1 MTPQDV
7 KRKLTAILSTDVKG
21 YSRLM
26 AKDEAGTIQTLTAYK
41 EVMGGII
48 ERHHGRV
55 VDASGDTV
63 LAEFA
68 SVVDALQ
75 GAVEIQTALKERN
88 DKLPIHRQMEFRIGI
103 NLGEVVEE
111 DDKLFGDGVTIA
123 ARMQGLAEGGGIC
136 IAGTVYDHVKD
147 KLTLRYDYLG
157 KQTVKNIAEPLR
169 AYRVLTEPL
178 TSAARLNAWKRRGLD
193 YWKRVHPVFK
203 VLIALFAAAN
213 AVWPLYTHYISRPV
227 EVASPEKAVAVASK
241 EKMAFPLPDKPSIAV
256 LPFTNMSNDKEQD
269 YLADGL
275 AEEIINAL
283 SKLSNVFVIARNS
296 SFSYKGRQV
305 KVQQVAEDLGV
316 QYVLEGSVRKMGDK
330 VRITAQLVDAL
341 TGNHLMSEQYERD
354 VKDIFAIQDDV
365 TMKVLTS
372 LRVNLTEG
380 ESARTFS
387 RGTKNLEAYLKLL
400 QAYEQ
405 RAVYNK
411 ESQTRAR
418 QLAEEAVTL
427 DPGYAQ
433 AYSQLAYML
442 VGEVTIGVYDNPQ
455 KVLERAY
462 RLAQKAVALDDS
474 SAWSHVALGYV
485 SVTYKKDWDKAIAEG
500 QRAIAVEPGSAYG
513 YGFLAMFLTWDGR
526 HEDAIPYYKKA
537 FRLSPRPMP
546 IWPIHL
552 AWSYI
557 AMGQYEEAIRIMKS
571 ITEKQPD
578 QIIAHMRLAQAYVL
592 SGREN
597 DARKEVA
604 EVLRIDPTSSV
615 ERIYSNSPYKDQE
628 IGRLKEALRKAGLK

>member
-1 MTPQDV
+1 MAPQDF
-7 KRKLTAILSTDVKG
+7 KRKLTAILSADVKG

-26 AKDEAGTIQTLTAYK
+26 GKDEAGTIQTLTTYK
-41 EVMGGII
+41 EVMASVI

-55 VDASGDTV
+55 VDAPGDNV

-75 GAVEIQTALKERN
+75 SAVEIQTELKNRN
-88 DKLPIHRQMEFRIGI
+88 DKLPVHRHMEFRIGI
-103 NLGEVVEE
+103 NVGDVVEE
-111 DDKLFGDGVTIA
+111 NDKIFGDGVNIA
-123 ARMQGLAEGGGIC
+123 ARMEGLAEGGGIC
-136 IAGTVYDHVKD
+136 ISGTVYDQVKD
-147 KLTLRYDYLG
+147 KLALRYDYLG

-169 AYRVLTEPL
+169 AYRVLTEPA
-178 TSAARLNAWKRRGLD
+178 SRLSIWKRQGLT
-193 YWKRVHPVFK
+193 YWKRVHPAFK
-203 VLIALFAAAN
+203 ILIALVAAAN

-227 EVASPEKAVAVASK
+227 EVTPKEKSVTVASK
-241 EKMAFPLPDKPSIAV
+241 EKMALPLPDKPSIAV
-256 LPFTNMSNDKEQD
+256 LPFTNMSNDKEQE

-296 SFSYKGRQV
+296 TFTYKGKPVR
-305 KVQQVAEDLGV
+305 VQQVAEELGV

-354 VKDIFAIQDDV
+354 VKDLFAVQDDV

-380 ESARTFS
+380 ESARTFA
-387 RGTKNLEAYLKLL
+387 RGTKNLEAYLKIL

-405 RAVYNK
+405 RQVWNK
-411 ESQTRAR
+411 ESQARAR
-418 QLAEEAVTL
+418 QLAEEAIAL

-433 AYSQLAYML
+433 AYSQLAMAL
-442 VGEVTIGVYDNPQ
+442 WVEVLLGVYDNPK

-462 RLAQKAVALDDS
+462 GLAEKAVALDDS
-474 SAWSHVALGYV
+474 LAWSHIALGTL
-485 SVTYKKDWDKAIAEG
+485 SVLHKKDWDKAIAEA
-500 QRAIAVEPGSAYG
+500 QRAIAVEPGSADAYG
-513 YGFLAMFLTWDGR
+513 SLAISLTMAGR

-537 FRLSPRPMP
+537 FRLSPRPLPVWSMN
-546 IWPIHL
+546 L

-557 AMGQYEEAIRIMKS
+557 ALNQYEEAIRILKGMA
-571 ITEKQPD
+571 EKQPN
-578 QIIAHMRLAQAYVL
+578 QTPAHTQLAVAYAL
-592 SGREN
+592 SGRED
-597 DARKEVA
+597 DARKEAA
-604 EVLRIDPTSSV
+604 EVLRIDPTFSV
-615 ERIYSNSPYKDQE
+615 ERHYSNSPYKDQAE
-628 IGRLKEALRKAGLK
+628 LGRRREALRKAGLK